1 MQTMSA
7 LVRVAGDL
15 NMTVQRHK
23 VTPAEALVLMHIH
36 DAATKDVFEGAVL
49 TADVE
54 RGKVEER
61 ERLHARYPEA
71 KKLIEQLFP
80 GRNAA
85 DIPDNFDELQD
96 TPLEVANAAPTKAP
110 APATKKA
117 KAKAAPADDAP
128 LSDEEAMNLMLHG
141 DKGQK

>member
-7 LVRVAGDL
+7 LVRVGGDL
-15 NMTVQRHK
+15 NMTVMRHR
-23 VTPAEALVLMHIH
+23 VTPAEAYLLMHIH

-49 TADVE
+49 TEDVE

-61 ERLHARYPEA
+61 ERLYGKYPEA
-71 KKLIEQLFP
+71 KKLIDQLFP

-85 DIPDNFDELQD
+85 DIPDEFDDLMD
-96 TPLEVANAAPTKAP
+96 VPLEVASTKKAAP
-110 APATKKA
+110 APAAKKA
-117 KAKAAPADDAP
+117 KAKAKAEGA